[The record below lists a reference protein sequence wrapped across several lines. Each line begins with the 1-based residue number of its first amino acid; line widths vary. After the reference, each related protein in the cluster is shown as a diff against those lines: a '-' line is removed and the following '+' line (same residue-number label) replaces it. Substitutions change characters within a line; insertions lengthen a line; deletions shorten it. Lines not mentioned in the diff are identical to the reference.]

1 MTFYASYQ
9 PSLVPSSTAPPPPP
23 PTTTTTPPTTTTNI
37 NPNQATVVIN
47 GSVYLTAP
55 WLVHYSIPSVN
66 SSVYA
71 YLVYNYSANKPELV
85 LSSPT
90 NVNANVTFTA
100 SNGTVLLS
108 ESVVSPTTV
117 TLPVTTGNVTVK
129 TTNSTITIP
138 ITYQRF
144 NVISLTNAVM
154 NSPIMGAIAVLI
166 LFFVSF
172 YIGFVFR
179 TVPNAMALGAVVYIT
194 AVAPFLLA
202 IGFPMSIVMLTVVL
216 AVVALI
222 YAIWALRVT
231 NVER

>member
-1 MTFYASYQ
+1 
-9 PSLVPSSTAPPPPP
+9 
-23 PTTTTTPPTTTTNI
+23 
-37 NPNQATVVIN
+37 VIN

-66 SSVYA
+66 SSVTA
-71 YLVYNYSANKPELV
+71 YLVYNYSANKPVLV

-90 NVNANVTFTA
+90 NVNVDVTFTA

-117 TLPVTTGNVTVK
+117 TLPVATGNVTVK

-144 NVISLTNAVM
+144 NVVSLTNAVM
-154 NSPIMGAIAVLI
+154 NSPIMGAIAVLM

-202 IGFPMSIVMLTVVL
+202 IGFPASIVMLTVVL